1 MPPVSTSHPQ
11 GPSGF
16 SYNSDG
22 HDLRLTSSPNVCH
35 FKQTSHFF
43 LLLPGI
49 TSQINYLHPSPIPW
63 LCFLGKADFTKIYLP
78 ASPSVYHHAAAA
90 AALFISST
98 PTLLP
103 KTSSTISPT
112 SHLVPPKASPR
123 RLAVLLSLKGY
134 QTTIN

>member
-90 AALFISST
+90 ALFISST